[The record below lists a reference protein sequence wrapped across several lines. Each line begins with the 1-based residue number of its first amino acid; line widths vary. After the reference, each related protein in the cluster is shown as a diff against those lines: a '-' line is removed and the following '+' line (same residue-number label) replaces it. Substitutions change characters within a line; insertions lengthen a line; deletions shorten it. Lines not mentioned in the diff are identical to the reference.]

1 MNILRISPLTVVAL
15 ICALLLFSDLDTTR
29 AQLTSP
35 SDFEV
40 SSGTVVFPKDDD
52 EIVDES
58 APPLAFLH
66 PPNGR
71 RDPPNGQRNSRFPHP
86 VDTFLKPFEPL
97 FNGAG
102 PNFFHN
108 PEPNFNIHHHYNQHG
123 GSFQS
128 QGPPPPLPPPQQ
140 IPPHLNFPGPP
151 IKRPQKNPIK
161 FPSDLPPGNHFN
173 HDQRPLLNNNKRF
186 KKPTVNRQF
195 KGSFFFVF
203 RRCLMDECLLLISS
217 ILWLSRWQSRLA
229 LHSFIS
235 SIFFFSSFMAI
246 VDADFRST
254 PTLPFSRRDIE
265 EVKAKTFHH
274 ELAVRLILVYYI
286 DI

>member
-35 SDFEV
+35 SDSEV
-40 SSGTVVFPKDDD
+40 SSGTVVFPEDDD

-71 RDPPNGQRNSRFPHP
+71 RHPRNGQRNSRFPHP
-86 VDTFLKPFEPL
+86 IDTFLKPFEPL
-97 FNGAG
+97 FNGAV

-151 IKRPQKNPIK
+151 VKRPQKNPIK

-195 KGSFFFVF
+195 KGSFFF
-203 RRCLMDECLLLISS
+203 C
-217 ILWLSRWQSRLA
+217 
-229 LHSFIS
+229 
-235 SIFFFSSFMAI
+235 FSTVPDGRMFTINSKYFMA
-246 VDADFRST
+246 
-254 PTLPFSRRDIE
+254 
-265 EVKAKTFHH
+265 K
-274 ELAVRLILVYYI
+274 
-286 DI
+286 